1 MSDNNNG
8 ENFGILLIVILVCP
22 PLIALLLWVLME
34 LDWIKPCWGWVKGML
49 ILTVVEWGII
59 GILWATFPMW
69 KHVLG
74 PSF

>member
-34 LDWIKPCWGWVKGML
+34 LDWIKPLGEGHAHPHCGGMGHYRHSL
-49 ILTVVEWGII
+49 GHLPHVEARAW
-59 GILWATFPMW
+59 T
-69 KHVLG
+69 
-74 PSF
+74 